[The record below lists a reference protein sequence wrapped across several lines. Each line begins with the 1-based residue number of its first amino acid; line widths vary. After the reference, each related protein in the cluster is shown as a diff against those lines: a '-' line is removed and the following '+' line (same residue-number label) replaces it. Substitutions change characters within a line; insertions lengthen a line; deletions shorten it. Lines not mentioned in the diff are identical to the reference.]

1 MADGVS
7 IAENASTGATWAR
20 CGACRANRRLDDQGL
35 CCECSPDPLKVE
47 LVELREEV
55 ASYRADSGSRKPMP
69 KRLAELQQLADTLG
83 RAEAEL
89 HREVSRLRKA
99 NGRSSSRNR
108 ELRQDLAELQHLRGV
123 HFVLPLTEAEH
134 LVLMAVM
141 VDVIAEDPDIPT
153 LAIHRKLTADPV

>member
-7 IAENASTGATWAR
+7 IADNASSAATWAP
-20 CGACRANRRLDDQGL
+20 CGICRAKRRLDAQGL
-35 CCECSPDPLKVE
+35 CFHCSTDPLKVE
-47 LVELREEV
+47 LVELRAEV
-55 ASYRADSGSRKPMP
+55 ASYRAESGSRTPMP

-99 NGRSSSRNR
+99 NGRASSRNR
-108 ELRQDLAELQHLRGV
+108 ELRQDLAKLQHLRGV

-134 LVLMAVM
+134 LVLVAVM

-153 LAIHRKLTADPV
+153 LSIHRKLTADPD